1 MLSLN
6 CRYFIHQII
15 THFQWFPCID
25 QNSPTA
31 LCWKT
36 YSLRQGHHFGVW
48 SIFLGRWL
56 STVIFCNLPTKLGK
70 IWALGCHSVTLP
82 FCCWQIGWVTGVA
95 HALGSA
101 VRKAAHGGPSPK
113 DFAPEDGF
121 AEKER
126 LRLKGSIPSGV
137 RDMWYAS
144 QYSTGVMFEIV
155 LLVCTCFHF
164 FAQCKCKSDAV
175 QMCSNSVFCSSGK
188 RSLLS
193 PN

>member
-56 STVIFCNLPTKLGK
+56 STVIFSNLPTKLGK

-101 VRKAAHGGPSPK
+101 VRKAADGGSLPK

-126 LRLKGSIPSGV
+126 LSLKGSIPSGPSGV
-137 RDMWYAS
+137 RDMCHDTVLGS
-144 QYSTGVMFEIV
+144 CLRSCCCLHMFP
-155 LLVCTCFHF
+155 LLCTM
-164 FAQCKCKSDAV
+164 
-175 QMCSNSVFCSSGK
+175 QMQIR
-188 RSLLS
+188 RSADV
-193 PN
+193 